1 MEKTDLAYRCPLKEI
16 AHLVGQPKVAE
27 RFYTTWRTD
36 RNGNPEIDAPNLRR
50 FLSEEVKKR
59 KIIVGVVD
67 ETDKKLF
74 ERICQ
79 EAYNAILQA
88 GKQKQAEEKEYAEH
102 WEGTPSMI
110 NRFFA
115 GLARLV
121 FS

>member
-74 ERICQ
+74 ERICKKLIMQ
-79 EAYNAILQA
+79 FYTAVNKN
-88 GKQKQAEEKEYAEH
+88 KQKKRICRTLGRY
-102 WEGTPSMI
+102 SF
-110 NRFFA
+110 NDK
-115 GLARLV
+115 
-121 FS
+121 